1 MGNNEFN
8 LEESQ
13 KRLMELLVSRTMRKH
28 GFKKEHVD
36 LTDKERNNLKETI
49 RYLQEQ
55 SQILINQEKNITEH
69 DVNPVTNSIH
79 NKFTDSKNSKKK

>member
-28 GFKKEHVD
+28 GFKKGNID
-36 LTDKERNNLKETI
+36 LTEKEKNNLKETI
-49 RYLQEQ
+49 LYLQEQ
-55 SQILINQEKNITEH
+55 SQKIINQEKNITEN
-69 DVNPVTNSIH
+69 DVNPVTNTIH
-79 NKFTDSKNSKKK
+79 NKFTDSKDK

>member
-13 KRLMELLVSRTMRKH
+13 RRLMELLVSRTMRKH
-28 GFKKEHVD
+28 GFKKEKVD
-36 LTDKERNNLKETI
+36 LTEKERNNLRETI

-55 SQILINQEKNITEH
+55 SQKIINQDKNITEK
-69 DVNPVTNSIH
+69 DVNPITNSIH
-79 NKFTDSKNSKKK
+79 NKFTDSKDK

>member
-28 GFKKEHVD
+28 GFKKENVD
-36 LTDKERNNLKETI
+36 LTEKERNNLKETV

-55 SQILINQEKNITEH
+55 SQKIINQEKNITEH

-79 NKFTDSKNSKKK
+79 NKFTDSKDK

>member
-1 MGNNEFN
+1 MSNNEFN

-28 GFKKEHVD
+28 GFKKDKVD
-36 LTDKERNNLKETI
+36 LSEKEKNNLKETI

-55 SQILINQEKNITEH
+55 SQILINQEKKITEN
-69 DVNPVTNSIH
+69 DVNPVTNSYQT
-79 NKFTDSKNSKKK
+79 KYRDSKDK

>member
-13 KRLMELLVSRTMRKH
+13 KRLMELLVSRTMRKN
-28 GFKKEHVD
+28 GFKKGNVD
-36 LTDKERNNLKETI
+36 LTEKEKNNLKETV

-55 SQILINQEKNITEH
+55 SQKIINQEKNITEH
-69 DVNPVTNSIH
+69 DVNPVTNTIH
-79 NKFTDSKNSKKK
+79 NKFTDSKDK

>member
-28 GFKKEHVD
+28 GFKKEKVD
-36 LTDKERNNLKETI
+36 LTEKERNNLKETI

-55 SQILINQEKNITEH
+55 SQKIINQDKNITEK
-69 DVNPVTNSIH
+69 DVNPITNSIH
-79 NKFTDSKNSKKK
+79 NKFTDSKDK

>member
-13 KRLMELLVSRTMRKH
+13 KRLLELLVSRTMRKH
-28 GFKKEHVD
+28 GFKKGNVD
-36 LTDKERNNLKETI
+36 LTEKEKNNLKETV

-55 SQILINQEKNITEH
+55 SQKIINQEKNITEH
-69 DVNPVTNSIH
+69 DVNPVTNTIH
-79 NKFTDSKNSKKK
+79 NKFTDSKDK

>member
-1 MGNNEFN
+1 MSNEFN

-28 GFKKEHVD
+28 GFKKDKVD
-36 LTDKERNNLKETI
+36 LTEKERNNLKETV

-55 SQILINQEKNITEH
+55 SQILINQDKKITEH
-69 DVNPVTNSIH
+69 DVNPVTNSYQT
-79 NKFTDSKNSKKK
+79 KYKDSKEQ

>member
-36 LTDKERNNLKETI
+36 LTEKERNNLKETI

-69 DVNPVTNSIH
+69 DVNPITNSIH
-79 NKFTDSKNSKKK
+79 NKFTDSKDK

>member
-1 MGNNEFN
+1 MSNNDFN

-28 GFKKEHVD
+28 GFKKEKVD
-36 LTDKERNNLKETI
+36 LSEKEKSNLRETV

-55 SQILINQEKNITEH
+55 SQKIINQEKNITEK
-69 DVNPVTNSIH
+69 DVNPITNSIH
-79 NKFTDSKNSKKK
+79 NKLTDSKDK

>member
-28 GFKKEHVD
+28 GFKKGNVD
-36 LTDKERNNLKETI
+36 LTEKEKNNLKETV

-55 SQILINQEKNITEH
+55 SQKIINQEKNITEH
-69 DVNPVTNSIH
+69 DVNPVTNTIH
-79 NKFTDSKNSKKK
+79 NKFTDSKDK

>member
-36 LTDKERNNLKETI
+36 LTEKERNNLRETI

-55 SQILINQEKNITEH
+55 SQILINQGKNITEH
-69 DVNPVTNSIH
+69 DVNPITNSIH
-79 NKFTDSKNSKKK
+79 NKFTDPKDK

>member
-28 GFKKEHVD
+28 GFKKGNID
-36 LTDKERNNLKETI
+36 LTEKEKNNLKETI

-55 SQILINQEKNITEH
+55 SQKIINQEKNITEN
-69 DVNPVTNSIH
+69 DVNPVTNTIH
-79 NKFTDSKNSKKK
+79 NKFTDSKDK

>member
-28 GFKKEHVD
+28 GFKKENVD
-36 LTDKERNNLKETI
+36 LTEKERNNLKETI

-55 SQILINQEKNITEH
+55 SQKIINQEKNITEH

-79 NKFTDSKNSKKK
+79 NKFTDSKKK

>member
-1 MGNNEFN
+1 MGNNDFN

-28 GFKKEHVD
+28 GFKKEKVD
-36 LTDKERNNLKETI
+36 LTEREKNNLKETI

-55 SQILINQEKNITEH
+55 SLKIINQEKNITEH

-79 NKFTDSKNSKKK
+79 NKFKDSKDK